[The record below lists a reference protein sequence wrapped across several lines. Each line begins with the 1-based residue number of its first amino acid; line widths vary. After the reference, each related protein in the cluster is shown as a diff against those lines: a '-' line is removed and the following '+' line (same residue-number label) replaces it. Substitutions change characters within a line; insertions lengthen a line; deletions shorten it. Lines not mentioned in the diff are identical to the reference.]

1 MKKKVIATLLTAA
14 MVMTMTACGG
24 SSSTSSKSAASSSS
38 AASSGSSAAVADSSS
53 AAADSTAAGTS
64 VTASSGETSSS
75 ATGSHKIDVIL
86 KTLSSE
92 YWQYVKAGCDAY
104 AKDHPDIS
112 VDVKGPSSETA
123 YDEMTNMVQT
133 DLANTDYDAIVIAP
147 LQSDSVANQIVDAK
161 VPVLA
166 VDTKINSDKIASFIG
181 TGNEAAAKSGGQA
194 AVEAAKALGWE
205 EINCIEIAGVQ
216 GDETNTA
223 RMKGYKEGVEAAGG
237 TFLDDETQYAD
248 ATADKAVTAMEGIMS
263 KYPDGVA
270 IICANN
276 DDMAMAA
283 AKTAAGNEAYKNTVF
298 LGFDGG
304 AAVCE
309 SIAGGDATF
318 ANYISVAQNAYDMG
332 YKAVETAVKVVN
344 GETVED
350 FVDSGSEIVTKENA
364 QDRLDKLN
372 SYIGK

>member
-24 SSSTSSKSAASSSS
+24 SSSTSTKDAASSASAASAASSEAASSSS
-38 AASSGSSAAVADSSS
+38 EKADSAVAS
-53 AAADSTAAGTS
+53 TS
-64 VTASSGETSSS
+64 VKASSGETSSS

-147 LQSDSVANQIVDAK
+147 LQSDSVANQIADAK

-181 TGNEAAAKSGGQA
+181 TGNEAAAKSDGQA

>member
-24 SSSTSSKSAASSSS
+24 SSSTSTKDAASSASAASAASSEAASSSS
-38 AASSGSSAAVADSSS
+38 EKADSAVAS
-53 AAADSTAAGTS
+53 TS
-64 VTASSGETSSS
+64 VKASSGETSSS

>member
-24 SSSTSSKSAASSSS
+24 SSSTSTKDAASSASASSAASSEAASSSS
-38 AASSGSSAAVADSSS
+38 EKADSAVAS
-53 AAADSTAAGTS
+53 TS
-64 VTASSGETSSS
+64 VKASSGETSSS

-147 LQSDSVANQIVDAK
+147 LQSDSVANQIADAK

>member
-24 SSSTSSKSAASSSS
+24 SSSTSTKDAASSASAASAASSEAASSSS
-38 AASSGSSAAVADSSS
+38 EKADSAVAS
-53 AAADSTAAGTS
+53 TS
-64 VTASSGETSSS
+64 VKASSGETSSS

-147 LQSDSVANQIVDAK
+147 LQSDSVANQIADAK

-194 AVEAAKALGWE
+194 AVEAAKALGWK

>member
-24 SSSTSSKSAASSSS
+24 SSSTSTKDAGSSASAASAASSEAASSSS
-38 AASSGSSAAVADSSS
+38 EKADSAVAS
-53 AAADSTAAGTS
+53 TS
-64 VTASSGETSSS
+64 VKASSGETSSS

-147 LQSDSVANQIVDAK
+147 LQSDSVANQIADAK

>member
-24 SSSTSSKSAASSSS
+24 SSSTSTKDAASSASAASAASSEAASSSS
-38 AASSGSSAAVADSSS
+38 EKADSAVAS
-53 AAADSTAAGTS
+53 TS
-64 VTASSGETSSS
+64 VKASSGETSSS

-147 LQSDSVANQIVDAK
+147 LQSDSVANQIADAK

-205 EINCIEIAGVQ
+205 EINCIEIEGVQ

>member
-1 MKKKVIATLLTAA
+1 MKKKMIAALITGA
-14 MVMTMTACGG
+14 MLVTMTACGG
-24 SSSTSSKSAASSSS
+24 SSSSAKSQASSS
-38 AASSGSSAAVADSSS
+38 AKEDTNV
-53 AAADSTAAGTS
+53 TAA
-64 VTASSGETSSS
+64 SGETSASAE
-75 ATGSHKIDVIL
+75 ATGNHKIDVIL

-104 AKDHPDIS
+104 AEEHPDVT

-133 DLANTDYDAIVIAP
+133 DLANTDYDAILIAP
-147 LQSDSVANQIVDAK
+147 LQSDSVANQITEAK
-161 VPVLA
+161 VPILA
-166 VDTKINSDKIASFIG
+166 IDTKINSDKVTSFIG
-181 TGNEAAAKSGGQA
+181 TGNEAAAKSGGEA

-223 RMKGYKEGVEAAGG
+223 RMTGYKEGVEAAGG
-237 TFLDDETQYAD
+237 TFMDDETQYAD

-283 AKTAAGNEAYKNTVF
+283 AKTAAGNEAYKNTIF

-304 AAVCE
+304 AAVCAA
-309 SIAGGDATF
+309 IAGEDATF
-318 ANYISVAQNAYDMG
+318 TNYISVAQNAYDMG
-332 YKAVETAVKVVN
+332 YKAAETAVKVAN
-344 GETVED
+344 GEAVDE

-364 QDRLDKLN
+364 QARLDQLN
-372 SYIGK
+372 SYIGKE

>member
-24 SSSTSSKSAASSSS
+24 SSSTSTKDAASSASAASAASSEAASSSS
-38 AASSGSSAAVADSSS
+38 EKADSAVAS
-53 AAADSTAAGTS
+53 TS
-64 VTASSGETSSS
+64 VKASSGETSSS

-147 LQSDSVANQIVDAK
+147 LQSDSVANQIADAK

-304 AAVCE
+304 SAVCE

>member
-24 SSSTSSKSAASSSS
+24 SSSTSTKDAASSASAASAASSEAASSSS
-38 AASSGSSAAVADSSS
+38 EKADSAVAS
-53 AAADSTAAGTS
+53 TS
-64 VTASSGETSSS
+64 VKASSGETSSS

-133 DLANTDYDAIVIAP
+133 DLANTDYDAIAIAP

>member
-24 SSSTSSKSAASSSS
+24 SSSTSTKDAASSASAASAAYSEAASSSS
-38 AASSGSSAAVADSSS
+38 EKADSAVAS
-53 AAADSTAAGTS
+53 TS
-64 VTASSGETSSS
+64 VKASSGETSSS

-147 LQSDSVANQIVDAK
+147 LQSYSVANQIVDAK

>member
-24 SSSTSSKSAASSSS
+24 SSSTSTKDAASSASAASAASSEAASSSS
-38 AASSGSSAAVADSSS
+38 EKADSAVAS
-53 AAADSTAAGTS
+53 TS
-64 VTASSGETSSS
+64 VKASSGETSSS

-147 LQSDSVANQIVDAK
+147 LQSDSVANQIADAK

-344 GETVED
+344 GESVED

>member
-24 SSSTSSKSAASSSS
+24 SSSTSTKDAASSASAASAASSEAASSSS
-38 AASSGSSAAVADSSS
+38 EKADS
-53 AAADSTAAGTS
+53 AAASTS
-64 VTASSGETSSS
+64 VKASSGETSSS

-147 LQSDSVANQIVDAK
+147 LQSDSVANQIADAK

-194 AVEAAKALGWE
+194 AVEAAKPLGWE
-205 EINCIEIAGVQ
+205 
-216 GDETNTA
+216 
-223 RMKGYKEGVEAAGG
+223 
-237 TFLDDETQYAD
+237 
-248 ATADKAVTAMEGIMS
+248 
-263 KYPDGVA
+263 
-270 IICANN
+270 
-276 DDMAMAA
+276 
-283 AKTAAGNEAYKNTVF
+283 
-298 LGFDGG
+298 
-304 AAVCE
+304 
-309 SIAGGDATF
+309 
-318 ANYISVAQNAYDMG
+318 
-332 YKAVETAVKVVN
+332 
-344 GETVED
+344 
-350 FVDSGSEIVTKENA
+350 
-364 QDRLDKLN
+364 
-372 SYIGK
+372 

>member
-24 SSSTSSKSAASSSS
+24 SSSTSTKDAASSASAASAASSEAASSSS
-38 AASSGSSAAVADSSS
+38 EKADSAVAS
-53 AAADSTAAGTS
+53 TS
-64 VTASSGETSSS
+64 VKASSGETSSS

-147 LQSDSVANQIVDAK
+147 LQSDSVANQIADAK

-372 SYIGK
+372 CYIGK

>member
-24 SSSTSSKSAASSSS
+24 SSSTSTKDAASSASAASAASSEAASSSS
-38 AASSGSSAAVADSSS
+38 EKADSAVAS
-53 AAADSTAAGTS
+53 TS
-64 VTASSGETSSS
+64 VKASSGETSSS

-147 LQSDSVANQIVDAK
+147 LQSDSVANQIADAK

-276 DDMAMAA
+276 DDMAMAT

>member
-24 SSSTSSKSAASSSS
+24 SSSTSTKDAASSASAASAASSEAASSSS
-38 AASSGSSAAVADSSS
+38 EKADSAVAS
-53 AAADSTAAGTS
+53 TS
-64 VTASSGETSSS
+64 VKASSGETSSS

-147 LQSDSVANQIVDAK
+147 LQSDSVANQIADAK

-318 ANYISVAQNAYDMG
+318 SNYMSVAQNAYDMG

>member
-1 MKKKVIATLLTAA
+1 MYCAQFF
-14 MVMTMTACGG
+14 
-24 SSSTSSKSAASSSS
+24 SSCTFYWKSTSEAASSSS
-38 AASSGSSAAVADSSS
+38 EKADSAVAS
-53 AAADSTAAGTS
+53 TS
-64 VTASSGETSSS
+64 VKASSGETSSS

-147 LQSDSVANQIVDAK
+147 LQSDSVANQIADAK

-194 AVEAAKALGWE
+194 AVEAAKALGWK

>member
-24 SSSTSSKSAASSSS
+24 SSSTSTKDAASSASAASAASSEAASSSS
-38 AASSGSSAAVADSSS
+38 EKADSAVAS
-53 AAADSTAAGTS
+53 TS
-64 VTASSGETSSS
+64 VKASSGETSSS

-309 SIAGGDATF
+309 AIAGGDATF

>member
-24 SSSTSSKSAASSSS
+24 SSSTSTKDAASSASAASAASSEAASSSS
-38 AASSGSSAAVADSSS
+38 EKADSAVAS
-53 AAADSTAAGTS
+53 TS
-64 VTASSGETSSS
+64 VKASSGETSSS

-194 AVEAAKALGWE
+194 AVEEAKALGWE

>member
-24 SSSTSSKSAASSSS
+24 SSSTSTKDAASSASAASAASSEAASSSS
-38 AASSGSSAAVADSSS
+38 EKADS
-53 AAADSTAAGTS
+53 AAASTS
-64 VTASSGETSSS
+64 VKASSGEISSS

-147 LQSDSVANQIVDAK
+147 LQSDSVANQIADAK

-216 GDETNTA
+216 GDETNSA

-309 SIAGGDATF
+309 AIAGGDATF